1 MKILYFAWLRE
12 KVGTAE
18 ETVPLPPHV
27 GTAGAL
33 LAWLGDRHDGLRD
46 ILAAGKVIR
55 IAINQD
61 YATDGDPVTDTDE
74 VALFP
79 PVTGG

>member
-18 ETVPLPPHV
+18 ETVELPPQIN
-27 GTAGAL
+27 TADTL

-46 ILAAGKVIR
+46 VLASGKVVR
-55 IAINQD
+55 IAVNHE
-61 YATDGDPVTDTDE
+61 YAADNDPVTDTDE